1 MVMKVLHL
9 PVLFLDKT
17 VHLFQHHVSHASN
30 EQKKI
35 FYRISNSYNTKTTIS
50 IIFPFRIIEMKIKIL
65 ECLTSV

>member
-30 EQKKI
+30 EQKKY
-35 FYRISNSYNTKTTIS
+35 FTAFQTATIQ
-50 IIFPFRIIEMKIKIL
+50 KQQ
-65 ECLTSV
+65 